1 MCGIIGYTGQSAAS
15 RIILGAL
22 SDLEY
27 RGYDSSGMTVLSKD
41 GKLNRYRAAG
51 KLKNLKN
58 LEGVQ
63 HVTGTIGIGHT
74 RWATHGAPIESNAHP
89 HHDCDTKV
97 GVVHNGIV
105 ENFADLK
112 NMLTKDGHVF
122 ESDTDAEVIPHLIEA
137 KMSEGVP
144 LQESVAFVAK
154 SLEGSNAVVVLH
166 QDYPDQIVAFRSG
179 HSGGLVVG
187 YGDDGMFISSD
198 VVALNRHTTRVSY
211 LDTDEIAI
219 ITPEEV
225 SYIDF
230 DQTHLTKEIESV
242 DGDTDEV
249 TRGEYKHYMLKEI
262 FDQPQSIRRI
272 IFEKTNNSQGGL
284 SSINPVL
291 SSDEVARIE
300 RVVLLG
306 MGTSYNAAMIGGRF
320 FESLAKIPAETDNSS
335 EFRYRDPLIDHNTLV
350 LSISQSG
357 ETADTLAAME
367 AVKLKD
373 SFQIAICNR
382 VGTQATRM
390 ADVSLL
396 IDAGQ
401 EIGVAATK
409 TFTNTLVCLYLLAVS
424 IGHQKRV
431 LSDGQVDLLIKEVN
445 KLPSVVQK
453 MLSEQQ
459 PYIEIAEKFHTYENF
474 LYLGRGLNYPIAMEG
489 ALKLKEISYIHAE
502 GYPAGEMKH
511 GPISLI
517 DEKMPVVALIP
528 KDTMHS
534 KMLGNINEAKARN
547 GIVIAVATDEDSSID
562 SKADYVLRV
571 PEVTE
576 LLIPVVNSIPLQL
589 LAYHI
594 ALRRGCTVDQPRNLA
609 KSVTVE

>member
-1 MCGIIGYTGQSAAS
+1 MCGIIGYTGTNDAGS
-15 RIILGAL
+15 IILNAL

-27 RGYDSSGMTVLSKD
+27 RGYDSSGIALLSSD
-41 GKLNRYRAAG
+41 GKLKRYRAAG
-51 KLKNLKN
+51 KLINLKN
-58 LEGVQ
+58 RIGV
-63 HVTGTIGIGHT
+63 TNSIGTVGIGHT

-89 HHDCDTKV
+89 HQDCDTKIS
-97 GVVHNGIV
+97 VVHNGIV
-105 ENFADLK
+105 ENFSDLK
-112 NMLTKDGHVF
+112 KMLTKGGHIF

-137 KMSEGVP
+137 KMSEGIP

-154 SLEGSNAVVVLH
+154 SLQGSNAVVVLH

-198 VVALNRHTTRVSY
+198 VVALNRHTTRVCY
-211 LDTDEIAI
+211 VDTDEIVV

-225 SYIDF
+225 SYMDF
-230 DQTHLTKEIESV
+230 DLSHFTKEIESV

-249 TRGEYKHYMLKEI
+249 TRGDYEHYMLKEI

-272 IFEKTNNSQGGL
+272 IFEKTNSSRDGL
-284 SSINPVL
+284 SSINPIL
-291 SSDEVARIE
+291 SSDQVARIE

-306 MGTSYNAAMIGGRF
+306 MGTSYNAAMIGRRF
-320 FESLAKIPAETDNSS
+320 FEDLVKIPAETDNSS

-367 AVKLKD
+367 TAKLKD

-431 LSDGQVDLLIKEVN
+431 LSGGQVDLLIKEVSQ
-445 KLPSVVQK
+445 LPSVVQK
-453 MLSEQQ
+453 MLNEQQ
-459 PYIEIAEKFHTYENF
+459 PYIDIAEKFHTYENF

-528 KDTMHS
+528 TDTMHS
-534 KMLGNINEAKARN
+534 KMLSNINEAKARN
-547 GIVIAVATDEDSSID
+547 GIVIAVATDEDSSIN

-571 PEVTE
+571 PDVTE
-576 LLIPVVNSIPLQL
+576 LLIPIVNSIPLQL

-594 ALRRGCTVDQPRNLA
+594 ALRRGCSVDQPRNLA

>member
-1 MCGIIGYTGQSAAS
+1 
-15 RIILGAL
+15 
-22 SDLEY
+22 
-27 RGYDSSGMTVLSKD
+27 
-41 GKLNRYRAAG
+41 
-51 KLKNLKN
+51 
-58 LEGVQ
+58 
-63 HVTGTIGIGHT
+63 
-74 RWATHGAPIESNAHP
+74 
-89 HHDCDTKV
+89 
-97 GVVHNGIV
+97 
-105 ENFADLK
+105 
-112 NMLTKDGHVF
+112 
-122 ESDTDAEVIPHLIEA
+122 
-137 KMSEGVP
+137 
-144 LQESVAFVAK
+144 
-154 SLEGSNAVVVLH
+154 
-166 QDYPDQIVAFRSG
+166 
-179 HSGGLVVG
+179 
-187 YGDDGMFISSD
+187 MFISSD

-225 SYIDF
+225 SYMDF

-262 FDQPQSIRRI
+262 FDQPQSIRKI

-300 RVVLLG
+300 RVVLL
-306 MGTSYNAAMIGGRF
+306 
-320 FESLAKIPAETDNSS
+320 
-335 EFRYRDPLIDHNTLV
+335 
-350 LSISQSG
+350 SQSG

-367 AVKLKD
+367 TAKLKD

-409 TFTNTLVCLYLLAVS
+409 TFTNTLVALYLLAVS

-445 KLPSVVQK
+445 QLPSVVQK
-453 MLSEQQ
+453 TLNEQQ
-459 PYIEIAEKFHTYENF
+459 PYIEIAEKFHTYDNF

-534 KMLGNINEAKARN
+534 KMLSNINEAKARN

-562 SKADYVLRV
+562 DKADYVLRV

-594 ALRRGCTVDQPRNLA
+594 ALRRGCSVDQPRNLA